1 MINKSVSIVAS
12 AEKYVM
18 RLLRE
23 ELTKDHIFHN
33 LQHALAVRSAALDI
47 GQQLA
52 FSEGEME
59 VLELAA
65 LFHDAGFVEVY
76 EGHEQVSKR
85 IAKEF
90 LQEQGYEQA
99 KIDMVLNC
107 INATIPGKQPYNK
120 LEEVIKDADLMGLGM
135 DNYPVALAALR
146 HEWEVFQNK
155 VFTEVEWFELNDKF
169 VSSHEYFTEVAKSLY
184 GEKKEQNRKF
194 LKKTAKKERK
204 EKSKNYTGEGKI
216 KGSKSAQMMF
226 KTALRNHIDL
236 SNLADNKA
244 NIMLSVNAL
253 IVTVAVPMAASY
265 IRDDLILAVP
275 VGILL
280 VTCLASMIFA
290 TLATRPIKM
299 SGLTSLESIK
309 KGESN
314 LFFFGNF
321 YKMNFEEYLEGM
333 DHVISD
339 EENLDNSIQRDLFFL
354 GKSLGRKYNQLRIC
368 YNVFM
373 IGVVISVI
381 LFVVI
386 YRLYIFAG

>member
-1 MINKSVSIVAS
+1 MINKTVSIVAS

-18 RLLRE
+18 RLLRDG
-23 ELTKDHIFHN
+23 LTKDHIFHN

-47 GQQLA
+47 GHQLA
-52 FSEGEME
+52 FSEEDME

-65 LFHDAGFVEVY
+65 LFHDVGFVEAY

-85 IAKEF
+85 LAREF
-90 LQEQGYEQA
+90 LQEHEYDPA
-99 KIDMVLNC
+99 KTKQVLNC
-107 INATIPGKQPYNK
+107 INATIPGKQPENK
-120 LEEVIKDADLMGLGM
+120 FEEVIKDADLMGLGM

-155 VFTEVEWFELNDKF
+155 AFTDVEWFELNDKF
-169 VSSHEYFTEVAKSLY
+169 VGSHEYFTEVARNLY

-204 EKSKNYTGEGKI
+204 EKAKYNTGDGKI

-265 IRDDLILAVP
+265 ICDNLILALP
-275 VGILL
+275 VGTLL

-299 SGLTSLESIK
+299 SGSTSLESIK
-309 KGESN
+309 KGASN

-321 YKMNFEEYLEGM
+321 YKMNFDEYQQGM
-333 DHVISD
+333 DYVISD

-368 YNVFM
+368 YNLFM
-373 IGVVISVI
+373 VGVIISVI
-381 LFVVI
+381 MFVVI
-386 YRLYIFAG
+386 YRLYVMTG

>member
-1 MINKSVSIVAS
+1 MSNHSIVAS
-12 AEKYVM
+12 AEQYVM
-18 RLLRE
+18 RLLRDG
-23 ELTKDHIFHN
+23 LTKDHIFHN

-47 GQQLA
+47 GQQLD
-52 FSEGEME
+52 FSEEEME
-59 VLELAA
+59 ILELAA
-65 LFHDAGFVEVY
+65 LFHDVGFLEAY

-85 IAKEF
+85 LAKEF
-90 LQEQGYEQA
+90 LESQGYDVPKTE
-99 KIDMVLNC
+99 KVVNC
-107 INATIPGKQPYNK
+107 IMATVPGKQPENQ

-146 HEWEVFQNK
+146 HEWDVFQNK
-155 VFTEVEWFELNDKF
+155 SFTDIEWFELNDKF
-169 VSSHEYFTEVAKSLY
+169 VSSHEYYTEVAQKLY

-204 EKSKNYTGEGKI
+204 GKNKVVSDGKI
-216 KGSKSAQMMF
+216 KGSRSAQMMF

-265 IRDDLILAVP
+265 ISDNLILGVP
-275 VGILL
+275 VGTLL
-280 VTCLASMIFA
+280 ITCLASMIYA

-299 SGLTSLESIK
+299 SGSTSLDSIK
-309 KGESN
+309 KGTSN

-321 YKMNFEEYLEGM
+321 YKMSFDEYQEGM
-333 DHVISD
+333 EFVISD

-354 GKSLGRKYNQLRIC
+354 GKSLGRKYQQLRIC

-373 IGVVISVI
+373 VGVVISVI
-381 LFVVI
+381 LFIVI
-386 YRLYIFAG
+386 YRIYVM

>member
-1 MINKSVSIVAS
+1 MINKSVSVVAS
-12 AEKYVM
+12 AEQYVM

-23 ELTKDHIFHN
+23 GLTKDHIFHN

-47 GQQLA
+47 GQELG
-52 FSEGEME
+52 FSEEEME
-59 VLELAA
+59 ILELAA
-65 LFHDAGFVEVY
+65 LFHDVGFVEAY
-76 EGHEQVSKR
+76 EGHEHVSKR
-85 IAKEF
+85 IARQF
-90 LQEQGYEQA
+90 LEEQGYEEEKKA
-99 KIDMVLNC
+99 KVLKC
-107 INATIPGKQPYNK
+107 INATTPGKQPENK

-155 VFTEVEWFELNDKF
+155 IFTDIEWFELNDKF
-169 VSSHEYFTEVAKSLY
+169 VSTHEYFTDVAKSLY
-184 GEKKEQNRKF
+184 GEKKELNRKF

-204 EKSKNYTGEGKI
+204 EKVRNISDGKI

-265 IRDDLILAVP
+265 ISDDLVLAIP
-275 VGILL
+275 VGTLL
-280 VTCLASMIFA
+280 ITCLASMIFA

-299 SGLTSLESIK
+299 SGSTTLDSIK
-309 KGESN
+309 QGKSN

-321 YKMNFEEYLEGM
+321 YKMNFEEYQEGM
-333 DHVISD
+333 DHVMSD
-339 EENLDNSIQRDLFFL
+339 EEILDNSIQRDLFFL
-354 GKSLGRKYNQLRIC
+354 GKSLGRKYYQLRIC
-368 YNVFM
+368 YNLFM

-386 YRLYIFAG
+386 YKLYVM

>member
-1 MINKSVSIVAS
+1 MINKSVSVVAS
-12 AEKYVM
+12 AEQYVM

-23 ELTKDHIFHN
+23 GLTKDHIFHN

-47 GQQLA
+47 GQELA
-52 FSEGEME
+52 FSEEEME
-59 VLELAA
+59 ILELAA
-65 LFHDAGFVEVY
+65 LFHDIGFVEVY

-85 IAKEF
+85 IAREF
-90 LQEQGYEQA
+90 LEEHGYEEG
-99 KIDMVLNC
+99 KKEIVLNC
-107 INATIPGKQPYNK
+107 INATIPGKQPENK

-135 DNYPVALAALR
+135 DNYPVSLAALR

-155 VFTEVEWFELNDKF
+155 TFTDVEWFELNDKF
-169 VSSHEYFTEVAKSLY
+169 VSSHEYFTEVAKNLY

-204 EKSKNYTGEGKI
+204 DKIKYTVGDGKI

-265 IRDDLILAVP
+265 ISDDLVLAIP
-275 VGILL
+275 VGTLL
-280 VTCLASMIFA
+280 ITCLASMIFA

-299 SGLTSLESIK
+299 GGSTSLETIK
-309 KGESN
+309 NGKSN

-321 YKMNFEEYLEGM
+321 YKMSFEQYQEGM

-354 GKSLGRKYNQLRIC
+354 GKSLGRKYYQLRIC
-368 YNVFM
+368 YNLFM

-381 LFVVI
+381 LFVII
-386 YRLYIFAG
+386 YRAYVM